1 MWPGLLFPETSSIR
15 IYVQVNSDIDVDYL
29 VDTAS
34 LTSFCLSSNW
44 KAEAEERIELL
55 RKNDVTIKYGD
66 CDQ

>member
-1 MWPGLLFPETSSIR
+1 M
-15 IYVQVNSDIDVDYL
+15 NSDVDVDYL

-34 LTSFCLSSNW
+34 LMSFCLSSNW